1 MERCKVCGEEIPK
14 GSENHVLGF
23 VLCGK
28 CARRRERETDVSV
41 APHVSAASLLQLWLM
56 QAESEARLHE
66 DTATV
71 LRTMLGLPQEVDD
84 LLLAAKCGLA
94 DLEGCADDLITID
107 PESDDPIMQTI
118 RELRAAIAKRS

>member
-1 MERCKVCGEEIPK
+1 
-14 GSENHVLGF
+14 
-23 VLCGK
+23 
-28 CARRRERETDVSV
+28 
-41 APHVSAASLLQLWLM
+41 
-56 QAESEARLHE
+56 
-66 DTATV
+66 
-71 LRTMLGLPQEVDD
+71 LGLPQEVDD